1 MRSPPATT
9 HRTASPLHSPP
20 AALLRSSL
28 ILLAALT
35 TPQLRAQTAPQP
47 TPPEASPYTLHVYT
61 NLLQIPTLV
70 LNPTL
75 HPLPPISPDKFN
87 ISLDSGPTFHPTHMR
102 LEGDDPIDLA
112 ILLDLSGDTYNLQ
125 SALSH
130 SIQVFTKQSL
140 QPHDHVSIYA
150 IDCIFVRAANDV
162 PANESDRIA
171 HALDE
176 ATTYPDLHGEGE
188 RSPRCAKSLHLWN
201 ALTKVAESIGTMPG
215 RRVILVISNGRDT
228 RSVVTW
234 SELARYASAR
244 SIAIFGLYPA
254 FDMNLSSFS
263 FRLDEQD
270 QFDQL
275 CQLTGGLV
283 LSTSYPS
290 VPTNLKRVVDL
301 LRGRYILEFP
311 RPDAGGV
318 GDHHI
323 DVTITKTDAF
333 IRPAGISYPAPDPAL
348 LKDPTTIPSTPSPA
362 TFGTRHPL
370 DQKN

>member
-1 MRSPPATT
+1 MRFRRATT
-9 HRTASPLHSPP
+9 HRTASLLIFPP
-20 AALLRSSL
+20 AALLSTA
-28 ILLAALT
+28 LLLLTAAN
-35 TPQLRAQTAPQP
+35 PSQLHAQAPQP
-47 TPPEASPYTLHVYT
+47 PPGDPTYTLHVYT

-75 HPLPPISPDKFN
+75 HPLPPISTDKFN

-112 ILLDLSGDTYNLQ
+112 ILLDLSGDIYDLQ

-130 SIQVFTKQSL
+130 SIQTFTKQSL

-150 IDCIFVRAANDV
+150 IDCLFIRTVDDV
-162 PANESDRIA
+162 PATEDNRIA

-176 ATTYPDLHGEGE
+176 AINYPQIHGEGKKG
-188 RSPRCAKSLHLWN
+188 PHCAKSLHLWN

-228 RSVVTW
+228 QSVVTW
-234 SELARYASAR
+234 NELARYASAR
-244 SIAIFGLYPA
+244 SITIFGLYPA
-254 FDMNLSSFS
+254 LDMNLYSFS
-263 FRLDEQD
+263 SRLDEED
-270 QFDQL
+270 PFNQL
-275 CQLTGGLV
+275 CQLTGGMV
-283 LSTSYPS
+283 LFTSYLG

-311 RPDAGGV
+311 RPDVGV
-318 GDHHI
+318 GGDHNI

-333 IRPAGISYPAPDPAL
+333 IRPAGISYPAPDPTV
-348 LKDPTTIPSTPSPA
+348 LKDPTTIPSAPSPA

-370 DQKN
+370 DPKS